1 MYAHRNPSRAHPSRT
16 PPSCPTTSRMHHPRT
31 VYMYCRAY
39 THSMVSDNF
48 YPQPGM
54 ADPHRKAMHVSYR
67 EQEESKVTCT
77 SCLV

>member
-1 MYAHRNPSRAHPSRT
+1 
-16 PPSCPTTSRMHHPRT
+16 
-31 VYMYCRAY
+31 
-39 THSMVSDNF
+39 MVSDNF

-77 SCLV
+77 SCPV